1 MAKGTP
7 GQRLAVEW
15 SSPRRQTAS
24 LLHRASGNSGKMGRV
39 VYDGETT
46 MSSTATRTV
55 FDVITDFLASD
66 PTPDQLIAYHL
77 PDDLQARVDQLV
89 ERNGE
94 GQLTFDDQQEL
105 LDFMRA
111 DEMIALLKAKT
122 KLRLRKTDQ

>member
-1 MAKGTP
+1 
-7 GQRLAVEW
+7 
-15 SSPRRQTAS
+15 
-24 LLHRASGNSGKMGRV
+24 
-39 VYDGETT
+39 

-111 DEMIALLKAKT
+111 DEMMALLKAKT
-122 KLRLRKTDQ
+122 KLRLRKTNQ

>member
-1 MAKGTP
+1 
-7 GQRLAVEW
+7 
-15 SSPRRQTAS
+15 
-24 LLHRASGNSGKMGRV
+24 
-39 VYDGETT
+39 

-77 PDDLQARVDQLV
+77 PDDLQTRVDQLV

-111 DEMIALLKAKT
+111 DEMMALLKAKT
-122 KLRLRKTDQ
+122 KLRLRKTNP